1 MVESKNKNNKNGA
14 LFEDQPPLEL
24 QLLLL
29 MDATGSM

>member
-1 MVESKNKNNKNGA
+1 MVTSQKPFDIYE
-14 LFEDQPPLEL
+14 ETIMEL